1 MLGILARQLVMSSVI
16 WRQQKDSV
24 HHCSRYLTPPGENH
38 TWNPDSGWYF
48 LAVFSQF
55 SFVQENVDIK
65 ILQTALVCLLS
76 RLEKASVI
84 ASLLF
89 FVDDLSAVI
98 FIKVPKKARYPLGE
112 SWLYCCKKA
121 KIPEGSLSYGIC
133 PKRVYAAKRGT
144 VLGVLN
150 LKHGIQLLFVVRCLH
165 VHQNWNSWDRRSY

>member
-1 MLGILARQLVMSSVI
+1 MLGILAHQLVMSSVI
-16 WRQQKDSV
+16 GRQQKDSL
-24 HHCSRYLTPPGENH
+24 HHCSGYLTPPGENN

-55 SFVQENVDIK
+55 YFVQENVDIK

-76 RLEKASVI
+76 RREKASVI

-89 FVDDLSAVI
+89 FVDDSSAII

-121 KIPEGSLSYGIC
+121 KIQEGSLSYSIY
-133 PKRVYAAKRGT
+133 PKRVYAAKRGM